1 MENLTIITGAS
12 SGLGKQLAESM
23 NPTTTVGIGRYFG
36 ESVWF
41 KQVVFDIRDYENY
54 GTYISEKEQKINLV
68 LCAGVLGKSGGLL
81 DSSLSDWENTMKTNL
96 FGNIALIKAFLPAMI
111 KNKYG
116 RIVFVAGGGAAY
128 GYPLFSGYAL
138 SKVAI
143 VRAVE
148 NLSLEM
154 KDKIK
159 NFSIIA
165 LAPGAMETRMLEEVR
180 KAGAEIKT
188 TVDIQETASFI
199 KNFLSMKSKEANKL
213 SGKFIH
219 IRDNLESEDF
229 KDKWLLRRI
238 E

>member
-1 MENLTIITGAS
+1 
-12 SGLGKQLAESM
+12 
-23 NPTTTVGIGRYFG
+23 
-36 ESVWF
+36 
-41 KQVVFDIRDYENY
+41 
-54 GTYISEKEQKINLV
+54 
-68 LCAGVLGKSGGLL
+68 
-81 DSSLSDWENTMKTNL
+81 MKTNL